1 MPAYNEDDRLGIM
14 LDEAMEY
21 FQSPSSEGL
30 RREGVEVLV
39 VDDGSSDGTARTAQ
53 DLSDKWATKGEGV
66 EIRVVRLRENR
77 GKGGAVQH
85 VCLFGLER
93 TSES

>member
-21 FQSPSSEGL
+21 FLKPRSESM
-30 RREGVEVLV
+30 RKEGVEVLV
-39 VDDGSSDGTARTAQ
+39 VDDGSGDDTAKTAQ
-53 DLSDKWATKGEGV
+53 VLSGKWETKVEGV
-66 EIRVVRLRENR
+66 EIRVVRLRKNR

-85 VCLFGLER
+85 VWSSLLG
-93 TSES
+93 